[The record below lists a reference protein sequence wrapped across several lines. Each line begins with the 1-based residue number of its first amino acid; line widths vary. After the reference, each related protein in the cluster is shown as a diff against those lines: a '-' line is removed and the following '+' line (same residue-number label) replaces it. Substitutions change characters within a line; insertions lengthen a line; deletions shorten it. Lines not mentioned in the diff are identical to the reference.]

1 MGRARLRDLGFAS
14 GYLPT
19 GPLNAITDVPGVRV
33 GHCTVVHD
41 QPFVARSGVTAVW
54 PASDDVWRNGVFAGF
69 HSFNGNGEMTGTIWI
84 EEQGLLAAPL
94 CITNTHSV
102 GVVHDALVAYAVNKG
117 VDQEWHLPVT
127 AETYDGWLSDAEK
140 FPVKQEHAFAAL
152 DSAKSGPV
160 DEGCVGGGTGMI
172 CHEFKGGIG
181 TSSRIAETRN
191 GKYTVGALVQANYG
205 DREQFRVDG
214 APVGREITRE
224 VVPAPDGWLDRFL
237 EPGAGSIIVI
247 LATDAPLLPIQC
259 KRLARRAATGLAWV
273 GGYGSNGSGDI
284 FLAFANGNR
293 IPRNKHC
300 YDVKMM
306 APPEMSPLFEAAA
319 EATEEA
325 ILNALTAAETTI
337 GFKGRTV
344 HALPF
349 DLLEKAMRKYGR
361 PPKK

>member
-1 MGRARLRDLGFAS
+1 
-14 GYLPT
+14 
-19 GPLNAITDVPGVRV
+19 
-33 GHCTVVHD
+33 
-41 QPFVARSGVTAVW
+41 
-54 PASDDVWRNGVFAGF
+54 
-69 HSFNGNGEMTGTIWI
+69 
-84 EEQGLLAAPL
+84 
-94 CITNTHSV
+94 
-102 GVVHDALVAYAVNKG
+102 
-117 VDQEWHLPVT
+117 
-127 AETYDGWLSDAEK
+127 
-140 FPVKQEHAFAAL
+140 
-152 DSAKSGPV
+152 
-160 DEGCVGGGTGMI
+160 MI

-214 APVGREITRE
+214 APVGREISRD
-224 VVPAPDGWLDRFL
+224 VVPTPDGWLDRFN

-300 YDVKMM
+300 YDVKMI
-306 APPEMSPLFEAAA
+306 APPEMTPLFEAAA

-325 ILNALTAAETTI
+325 ILNAMTAAETTT

>member
-1 MGRARLRDLGFAS
+1 MGRARLRDLGFVS

-41 QPFVARSGVTAVW
+41 QPFIARSGVTAIW

-152 DSAKSGPV
+152 DSAKSG
-160 DEGCVGGGTGMI
+160 
-172 CHEFKGGIG
+172 
-181 TSSRIAETRN
+181 A
-191 GKYTVGALVQANYG
+191 
-205 DREQFRVDG
+205 
-214 APVGREITRE
+214 GRRRLRRRRHRH
-224 VVPAPDGWLDRFL
+224 D
-237 EPGAGSIIVI
+237 
-247 LATDAPLLPIQC
+247 LP
-259 KRLARRAATGLAWV
+259 
-273 GGYGSNGSGDI
+273 
-284 FLAFANGNR
+284 
-293 IPRNKHC
+293 
-300 YDVKMM
+300 
-306 APPEMSPLFEAAA
+306 
-319 EATEEA
+319 
-325 ILNALTAAETTI
+325 
-337 GFKGRTV
+337 
-344 HALPF
+344 
-349 DLLEKAMRKYGR
+349 
-361 PPKK
+361 